1 MKEPE
6 VFTRRRLVDMRV
18 VGKDDID
25 VIKRSDRIE
34 LLTQVLDEYGDDFAI
49 HIVEQEL
56 PVNPKFLPEMYHDST
71 DDMIILQIKGYVYPI
86 AQNVEKVGHE
96 V

>member
-6 VFTRRRLVDMRV
+6 VFVKRRLVDMRV
-18 VGKDDID
+18 DGEYID

>member
-1 MKEPE
+1 MKDPE
-6 VFTRRRLVDMRV
+6 VFIKRRLVDMRV
-18 VGKDDID
+18 DGEHLD

-49 HIVEQEL
+49 HIVEHEL
-56 PVNPKFLPEMYHDST
+56 PVNPEFLPEMYHDST

-86 AQNVEKVGHE
+86 VQNVEKVGHE